1 MKKLQML
8 VIAVIFPLF
17 FGCFGGGD
25 GEEVPALADISG
37 TWKGYGMISST
48 TGEETAKGAAMM
60 VVVIQSLGEG
70 EYLATFEIRS
80 YQVPFVK
87 RGREKW
93 LYHDGMIHFPNGS
106 AVRISKKRV
115 TIIREWKRNEL
126 RYRSEVQLRLLEG

>member
-8 VIAVIFPLF
+8 IMTAVIALL

-25 GEEVPALADISG
+25 GGEVPALADISG
-37 TWKGYGMISST
+37 TWKGYGILSAT

-60 VVVIQSLGEG
+60 VVVIQPQGEG

-80 YQVPFVK
+80 YQVPCVE

-106 AVRISKKRV
+106 AIRVTKKRI
-115 TIIREWKRNEL
+115 TIIREWKRSEL
-126 RYRSEVQLRLLEG
+126 RYRSEVQLRLLEN